1 MQGGQRSKS
10 STYKYRRSC
19 SWSNYPQFLSI
30 HLLSRIPQTILIAY
44 IDCLSVGLILCAKLV
59 HRDAKSHRVTGSIGA
74 IREAT
79 RGERAL
85 AVEADLFQAALLVT
99 STTAPALAI
108 TSTGQLRWLDLS
120 ITCALQFIVG
130 TNVRTRIKT
139 RQPANS

>member
-19 SWSNYPQFLSI
+19 SWSNYPQLLSI
-30 HLLSRIPQTILIAY
+30 HLLSRMPQAILIAY
-44 IDCLSVGLILCAKLV
+44 IVCLSVGLILCAKLV
-59 HRDAKSHRVTGSIGA
+59 HRDAKSHRVTGRNGA
-74 IREAT
+74 IRDAT

-85 AVEADLFQAALLVT
+85 AVGADLFQAALLGT
-99 STTAPALAI
+99 STMAAALAI

-120 ITCALQFIVG
+120 ITCTLQVIVG
-130 TNVRTRIKT
+130 TNVRTPIKT